1 MDRAPKDTVVS
12 RSYQLEMLDECIKQN
27 TIVVM
32 GTGSGKTHVAILR
45 IKYEIERG
53 PAGKIIWFL
62 APKVALCRQ
71 QYQTIINDIP
81 AVSSILVVGEDNVD
95 HWKDA
100 HLWDAVFAH
109 KIIVSTPAILRDA
122 LNRGFLTLEAISLLI
137 FDEAHYCQGG
147 SEEKQIMKDHYFRR
161 TDRLRP
167 RIVGLTASPIMRSNV
182 NIAHLKILES
192 NLDAVCRTPRI
203 QRSELLRH
211 VHLPHFVT
219 LEYSDESIYDGAEVH
234 VLPAPCLDD
243 PISPGTETHGLTT
256 LDLRLGGNNKTLAQ
270 IEKQVKAFSQTY
282 NHIRFQL
289 GTWACQDYIDQVR
302 SRLLKAV
309 DRHREMI
316 FHGEEMHNTF
326 YLRAIDS
333 IASRA
338 DLHTHGH
345 TAKVARMVAYLVG
358 RANRPFTAI
367 IFVEQRATAILLSRL
382 LHKLLLGHGLSTA
395 SFVGTSNCSAR
406 PSLLKDITN
415 FGAQKDVLQDFRNGK
430 VRLLVATNVLEEG
443 IDISACNLVISFDP
457 PHNVKSFIQRR
468 GRARDRESEF
478 VMLVA
483 NGESNSKL
491 DEWRRGEQLM
501 LEVARAERDHCEQLQ
516 RLEADHQE
524 HQTQRFAVPRTGALL
539 TPDKA
544 PNYLQHFCS
553 RLPRDAFTDNLP
565 TYCYEEDGAGMIQAL
580 VVLPGAVD
588 TSVREHRSSSAWR
601 TEKAAR
607 RDAAYQ
613 AYLELYRSGL
623 VDDHLLPVPQLDTE
637 AKGEIP
643 DLPNRLRIPPLH
655 DVWQDEARLRKT
667 RPSSPFTLLS
677 FQIKRG
683 VRPSLELIVMMATP
697 ITAHIPSCLIHWTE
711 DELWCGSFSFLE
723 QEKHL
728 EDDSAI
734 RIQNSTNILYNGCRS
749 QQGVS
754 PRADAI
760 LFLAPS
766 LDDGQLEN
774 WIEENSGCV
783 PAPVAQMRGPPY
795 GLVRT
800 RLYPHRMHVV
810 VNWQDDGNVVIA
822 PIPRRRNFLHP
833 PPVAAP
839 PKSSNGSQTPR
850 KRKYEHELVVPMLD
864 ATLDNLN
871 SDAVCLSILLP
882 SMVHHISTTL
892 VAWHFSQQVLPSINP
907 CNMELLVEA
916 LSAPCAGESVNY
928 QRLEFIG
935 DSVLKFLVSV
945 QLFLAHPHWHEGYLT
960 LVRKSWVCNKTLAHV
975 ACERGLSA
983 YVITTPFSPRRWK
996 SMYLADLDDRTDTSE
1011 RVVSMKL
1018 LADVVEA
1025 VIGATFVEGGVHRAA
1040 ECTTVFLPQME
1051 KSIFG
1056 GPLDLPSSYSQELE
1070 MGAEG
1075 RPIFGELAALIQYQ
1089 FRFPRLLQEAISHPS
1104 CLRLTAGSSYQRLEF
1119 VGDAVLDLLVVRALV
1134 PHKHLSH
1141 VRMHLIKSTLV
1152 NAYSLGY
1159 WCMKLVVG
1167 QNRQEV
1173 GLDETNGEFVV
1184 KTTIRKISLCHF
1196 LQFDNA
1202 KMVEIRLACEKRL
1215 DSVAEAIDLALIAGL
1230 TYPWAQMAYV
1240 GTPKFASDLVESILG
1255 AIYLDS
1261 GGDLESCW
1269 NFLGILGMTGYFER
1283 LVAEDIELRHPK
1295 NILASRTAGKVRYHL
1310 KRVKEE
1316 EGGLQC
1322 YAKVGD
1328 MRFPPVSEGISRD
1341 DITTRAAEA
1350 ALKELDAG
1358 SKTP

>member
-1 MDRAPKDTVVS
+1 
-12 RSYQLEMLDECIKQN
+12 
-27 TIVVM
+27 
-32 GTGSGKTHVAILR
+32 
-45 IKYEIERG
+45 
-53 PAGKIIWFL
+53 
-62 APKVALCRQ
+62 
-71 QYQTIINDIP
+71 
-81 AVSSILVVGEDNVD
+81 
-95 HWKDA
+95 
-100 HLWDAVFAH
+100 
-109 KIIVSTPAILRDA
+109 
-122 LNRGFLTLEAISLLI
+122 
-137 FDEAHYCQGG
+137 
-147 SEEKQIMKDHYFRR
+147 
-161 TDRLRP
+161 
-167 RIVGLTASPIMRSNV
+167 
-182 NIAHLKILES
+182 
-192 NLDAVCRTPRI
+192 
-203 QRSELLRH
+203 
-211 VHLPHFVT
+211 
-219 LEYSDESIYDGAEVH
+219 
-234 VLPAPCLDD
+234 
-243 PISPGTETHGLTT
+243 
-256 LDLRLGGNNKTLAQ
+256 
-270 IEKQVKAFSQTY
+270 
-282 NHIRFQL
+282 
-289 GTWACQDYIDQVR
+289 
-302 SRLLKAV
+302 
-309 DRHREMI
+309 MI
-316 FHGEEMHNTF
+316 FQKEEMHNAF

-338 DLHTHGH
+338 GLHTHEH
-345 TAKVARMVAYLVG
+345 TAKVTRMVAYLVG
-358 RANRPFTAI
+358 RADRPFTAVV
-367 IFVEQRATAILLSRL
+367 FVEQRATAILLSRL

-406 PSLLKDITN
+406 PSQLKDITN
-415 FGAQKDVLQDFRNGK
+415 FGAQKDVLQDFRDGK

-468 GRARDRESEF
+468 GRARARESEF

-483 NGESNSKL
+483 EGESTSKL

-516 RLEADHQE
+516 RLEADNQE
-524 HQTQRFAVPRTGALL
+524 HQTQRFEVTRTG
-539 TPDKA
+539 A

-553 RLPRDAFTDNLP
+553 RLPRETFTDNLQ
-565 TYCYEEDGAGMIQAL
+565 TYCYEEDASGMIQAL

-588 TSVREHRSSSAWR
+588 NSVREHRSSSTWR

-613 AYLELYRSGL
+613 AYLELYRAGL
-623 VDDHLLPVPQLDTE
+623 VDDHLLPVPRIDSE
-637 AKGEIP
+637 ATDEIP
-643 DLPNRLRIPPLH
+643 DLPNRIHIPPLH
-655 DVWQDEARLRKT
+655 DVWQDEARFRKT
-667 RPSSPFTLLS
+667 RQSSSFTLLAL
-677 FQIKRG
+677 QIERG
-683 VRPSLELIVMMATP
+683 VRPSLQVIIMMATP
-697 ITAHIPSCLIHWTE
+697 ITTHVPSCLIHWTE

-723 QEKHL
+723 QEKLL

-734 RIQNSTNILYNGCRS
+734 RIQNSTNILFNGCRS
-749 QQGVS
+749 QQSVS

-766 LDDGQLEN
+766 LDNWQLEN

-783 PAPVAQMRGPPY
+783 PAPVARMRGPPY

-800 RLYPHRMHVV
+800 RQYPHRMHIVV
-810 VNWQDDGNVVIA
+810 DWQDDGNLVIA

-839 PKSSNGSQTPR
+839 PTSTNGSQTSR
-850 KRKYEHELVVPMLD
+850 KRKCEDELVVPISD

-882 SMVHHISTTL
+882 SMVHHIGTTL
-892 VAWHFSQQVLPSINP
+892 VAWQFSQQVLPSISP

-916 LSAPCAGESVNY
+916 LSAPCAGEPVNY

-975 ACERGLSA
+975 ACKRGLSA
-983 YVITTPFSPRRWK
+983 YVITAPFSPRRWK
-996 SMYLADLDDRTDTSE
+996 PLYLADLDDRRDTSE

-1025 VIGATFVEGGVHRAA
+1025 VIGATFVEGGVRRAA
-1040 ECTTVFLPQME
+1040 ECTTVFLPQVE

-1075 RPIFGELAALIQYQ
+1075 RPIFGELAALIQHQ
-1089 FRFPRLLQEAISHPS
+1089 FHFPRLLQEAISHPS

-1119 VGDAVLDLLVVRALV
+1119 VGDAVLDLLIVRALA
-1134 PHKHLSH
+1134 PYKHLSH
-1141 VRMHLIKSTLV
+1141 VRMHLIKSTLA

-1167 QNRQEV
+1167 QNREEV
-1173 GLDETNGEFVV
+1173 GLDGTNGEFVV

-1196 LQFDNA
+1196 LQFDSA

-1215 DSVAEAIDLALIAGL
+1215 NSVAEAIDLALITGL
-1230 TYPWAQMAYV
+1230 TYPWALMAYV
-1240 GTPKFASDLVESILG
+1240 GAPKFASDLVESILG

-1269 NFLGILGMTGYFER
+1269 NFLGILGMTSYFER
-1283 LVAEDIELRHPK
+1283 LVADDIELRHPK
-1295 NILASRTAGKVRYHL
+1295 NILASRMAGKVRYDL
-1310 KRVKEE
+1310 TRVKEE
-1316 EGGLQC
+1316 DGGLQC
-1322 YAKVGD
+1322 YAKVGGT
-1328 MRFPPVSEGISRD
+1328 RFPPVSEGVSRD

-1350 ALKELDAG
+1350 ALKN
-1358 SKTP
+1358 